1 MNKKTIYILIA
12 SVFVL
17 ITVFLIINKKD
28 TTTSIDT
35 DDNNVPTL
43 IEDIEEDY
51 EEEDSD
57 SIGENVTLEI
67 VSPEEPTFMAN
78 QARKW
83 EGELKDIESDRS
95 FKTVCK
101 WEFFLNGNA
110 YESREDS
117 TPVSKKYPDICTFV
131 STFIEDKG
139 ELRVKLTVDIQ
150 NAYDEVLDTYTAE
163 RNYSVY

>member
-1 MNKKTIYILIA
+1 MKKKILYISIA
-12 SVFVL
+12 L
-17 ITVFLIINKKD
+17 LIIIITIFIIVNKRNTTSKIETVENENTPIVLD
-28 TTTSIDT
+28 EEEYSIEETTSI
-35 DDNNVPTL
+35 
-43 IEDIEEDY
+43 
-51 EEEDSD
+51 
-57 SIGENVTLEI
+57 GERVTVEI

-83 EGELKDIESDRS
+83 EGEVKDIESDNS
-95 FKTVCK
+95 FTAVCK

-110 YESREDS
+110 YQSREDS

-131 STFIEDKG
+131 STFIEDRG

-150 NAYDEVLDTYTAE
+150 NKQEELLDTYTAE